1 MTPEIVSIGLGQ
13 LAVGLV
19 FILVAGI
26 TSICQALKLE
36 RDLLVGT
43 IRTFAQLF
51 LLGYILKFIFK
62 LDNAILVLAVFGFM
76 IFFAAWEIRSRVK
89 EKQVAFFWPLFVSM
103 TISYIVVSYLVTAV
117 LVNVDP
123 WWKPQY
129 FIPLGG
135 MVIGN
140 SMNAIAIALERLL
153 GELRRRRL
161 EVEARLCLI
170 ADGLHRIG
178 SGQNLSGHHAGMN
191 TMPTPIMELID
202 GLIQKQHLRI

>member
-26 TSICQALKLE
+26 TSICHALKLE

-62 LDNAILVLAVFGFM
+62 LDNAALVLAVFGFM

-103 TISYIVVSYLVTAV
+103 AISLY
-117 LVNVDP
+117 
-123 WWKPQY
+123 
-129 FIPLGG
+129 
-135 MVIGN
+135 
-140 SMNAIAIALERLL
+140 
-153 GELRRRRL
+153 
-161 EVEARLCLI
+161 
-170 ADGLHRIG
+170 
-178 SGQNLSGHHAGMN
+178 
-191 TMPTPIMELID
+191 
-202 GLIQKQHLRI
+202 